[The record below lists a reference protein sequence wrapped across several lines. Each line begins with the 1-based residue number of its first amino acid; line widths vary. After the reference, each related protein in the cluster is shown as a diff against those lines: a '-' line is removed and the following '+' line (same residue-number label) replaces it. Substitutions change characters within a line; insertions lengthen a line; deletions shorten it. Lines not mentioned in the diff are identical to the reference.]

1 MYTLYKDIVYTLYK
15 DIVYTLYKDID
26 ILCTKVVNMG
36 GIVIFKKQSQLDSR
50 FFGVFNV
57 LRNSGTGK
65 AKNVNI
71 VSDKLLYDTS
81 RTLCYTAKYPGIFA
95 STKTRKTDIFE
106 SV

>member
-71 VSDKLLYDTS
+71 VSDKLCHFKDFVLYCKIYS
-81 RTLCYTAKYPGIFA
+81 KGIFIGLF
-95 STKTRKTDIFE
+95 KHIYIYI
-106 SV
+106 